1 MPQTEINV
9 TEFTLE
15 IYSYET
21 NEWRETVISHS
32 LGFSFTT
39 YTLSPSFA
47 HSGMVYWLDYC
58 GVLIGVDPFNNFN
71 TTINTTANS
80 GVCQGRLIIFCVWEL
95 KEAEDDQQ
103 VDGIAGKLK
112 KWCLLKVVSLNQM
125 LVENPGIAEWRERNR
140 WLRSRAVAID
150 PNDEDILYL
159 DFDGDIVACNF
170 RTRTSFK
177 RAIETGQMV
186 LSLLSF
192 ILGRFTMS
200 SEEPDIGKLH
210 LNVIKLR
217 DHLEKVVL
225 DQYTALIKSEAR
237 KKDLTKELERSEAR
251 CQELRKVLEQTEA
264 QKNKEDRGGSEA
276 QNKELEN
283 YHGDKGLKKELEF
296 CEARGRELK
305 KELELSEAQ
314 KNELK
319 NQLFQCEAKNNE
331 VKKQLEQSDAQI
343 NGLNE
348 NLQKIEAEKREL
360 TKNLQESEDQKKEL
374 KNDLQQREAENKELE
389 KDLYQKE
396 VELQESNELQH
407 NADETVEWLKD
418 ERKQW
423 RDQEVKLHNKISILE
438 KQRNTN
444 LKQVDELEVKI
455 HEIEGKFKELE
466 EELGNNKALNGVL
479 IVNEHE
485 KNVEL
490 QEARKVLIIGL
501 SDSKSQTCIG
511 VKRMGELDNKPFR
524 SALKRPCPS
533 KRGAGLDDKAK
544 KLCSLWEQHLRDPNW
559 QPFRIIMNEQQ
570 KPTEFIDEQDEKL
583 KGLREEFGEQVFE
596 AVKTALAELN
606 EYNPSGRFP
615 VPELW
620 NFKEERKATVAE
632 GVSYLMNLWKPNI
645 RTRRSSQILNNQLRS
660 PTSEVLERK
669 TVLGYQ
675 SMGSEAKIIALCKPT
690 TGRLYRATGLPG
702 LENSNFHPSSEAEL
716 CLLGSKVWDSLS
728 EMLTGKRPADDRF
741 PGDLN
746 LHSFVELAFPNRVME
761 IADSLLLQ
769 EALKK
774 RLINTVRELRRLSP
788 QSIGDAF
795 ASLPCQS
802 PIDITS

>member
-1 MPQTEINV
+1 
-9 TEFTLE
+9 
-15 IYSYET
+15 
-21 NEWRETVISHS
+21 
-32 LGFSFTT
+32 
-39 YTLSPSFA
+39 
-47 HSGMVYWLDYC
+47 
-58 GVLIGVDPFNNFN
+58 
-71 TTINTTANS
+71 
-80 GVCQGRLIIFCVWEL
+80 
-95 KEAEDDQQ
+95 
-103 VDGIAGKLK
+103 
-112 KWCLLKVVSLNQM
+112 
-125 LVENPGIAEWRERNR
+125 
-140 WLRSRAVAID
+140 
-150 PNDEDILYL
+150 
-159 DFDGDIVACNF
+159 
-170 RTRTSFK
+170 
-177 RAIETGQMV
+177 
-186 LSLLSF
+186 
-192 ILGRFTMS
+192 MS

-264 QKNKEDRGGSEA
+264 QKNKEDRGESEA

-314 KNELK
+314 KNKLK
-319 NQLFQCEAKNNE
+319 NQLFQSEAKNNE
-331 VKKQLEQSDAQI
+331 VKKQLEQSEAQI

-389 KDLYQKE
+389 KDLYQKV

-438 KQRNTN
+438 KQRDTN
-444 LKQVDELEVKI
+444 RKHVDELEVKI

-479 IVNEHE
+479 IVNEHG

-490 QEARKVLIIGL
+490 QEARKALIIGL
-501 SDSKSQTCIG
+501 SDSTSQTCIG
-511 VKRMGELDNKPFR
+511 LKRMGELDNKPFR

-533 KRGAGLDDKAK
+533 KGGAGLDDKAK

-583 KGLREEFGEQVFE
+583 KGLREEFGEQVFQ

-620 NFKEERKATVAE
+620 NFKEKRKATVTFE
-632 GVSYLMNLWKPNI
+632 LLDVFKNK
-645 RTRRSSQILNNQLRS
+645 
-660 PTSEVLERK
+660 SEVLERK

-702 LENSNFHPSSEAEL
+702 LQNSNFHPSSEAEL
-716 CLLGSKVWDSLS
+716 CLLGSKV
-728 EMLTGKRPADDRF
+728 
-741 PGDLN
+741 
-746 LHSFVELAFPNRVME
+746 
-761 IADSLLLQ
+761 
-769 EALKK
+769 
-774 RLINTVRELRRLSP
+774 
-788 QSIGDAF
+788 
-795 ASLPCQS
+795 
-802 PIDITS
+802 

>member
-1 MPQTEINV
+1 
-9 TEFTLE
+9 
-15 IYSYET
+15 
-21 NEWRETVISHS
+21 
-32 LGFSFTT
+32 
-39 YTLSPSFA
+39 
-47 HSGMVYWLDYC
+47 
-58 GVLIGVDPFNNFN
+58 
-71 TTINTTANS
+71 
-80 GVCQGRLIIFCVWEL
+80 
-95 KEAEDDQQ
+95 
-103 VDGIAGKLK
+103 
-112 KWCLLKVVSLNQM
+112 
-125 LVENPGIAEWRERNR
+125 
-140 WLRSRAVAID
+140 
-150 PNDEDILYL
+150 
-159 DFDGDIVACNF
+159 
-170 RTRTSFK
+170 
-177 RAIETGQMV
+177 
-186 LSLLSF
+186 
-192 ILGRFTMS
+192 MS

-251 CQELRKVLEQTEA
+251 CQELGKVLEQTEA
-264 QKNKEDRGGSEA
+264 QKNKEDRGESEA

-283 YHGDKGLKKELEF
+283 YHGNKGLKKELEF

-314 KNELK
+314 KNKLK
-319 NQLFQCEAKNNE
+319 NQLFQSEAKNNE
-331 VKKQLEQSDAQI
+331 VKKQLEQSEAQI
-343 NGLNE
+343 NRLNE

-396 VELQESNELQH
+396 NELQH

-438 KQRNTN
+438 KQRDTN
-444 LKQVDELEVKI
+444 SKHVDELEVKI

-490 QEARKVLIIGL
+490 QEARKALIIGL

-533 KRGAGLDDKAK
+533 KRGAGLDGKAK

-583 KGLREEFGEQVFE
+583 RGLREEFGEQVFQ

-620 NFKEERKATVAE
+620 NFKEKRKATVTFE
-632 GVSYLMNLWKPNI
+632 LLDIFKNK
-645 RTRRSSQILNNQLRS
+645 
-660 PTSEVLERK
+660 SEDLERK

-702 LENSNFHPSSEAEL
+702 FQNSNFHPSSEAEL
-716 CLLGSKVWDSLS
+716 CLLGSKV
-728 EMLTGKRPADDRF
+728 
-741 PGDLN
+741 
-746 LHSFVELAFPNRVME
+746 
-761 IADSLLLQ
+761 
-769 EALKK
+769 
-774 RLINTVRELRRLSP
+774 
-788 QSIGDAF
+788 
-795 ASLPCQS
+795 
-802 PIDITS
+802 

>member
-1 MPQTEINV
+1 
-9 TEFTLE
+9 
-15 IYSYET
+15 
-21 NEWRETVISHS
+21 
-32 LGFSFTT
+32 
-39 YTLSPSFA
+39 
-47 HSGMVYWLDYC
+47 
-58 GVLIGVDPFNNFN
+58 
-71 TTINTTANS
+71 
-80 GVCQGRLIIFCVWEL
+80 
-95 KEAEDDQQ
+95 
-103 VDGIAGKLK
+103 
-112 KWCLLKVVSLNQM
+112 
-125 LVENPGIAEWRERNR
+125 
-140 WLRSRAVAID
+140 
-150 PNDEDILYL
+150 
-159 DFDGDIVACNF
+159 
-170 RTRTSFK
+170 
-177 RAIETGQMV
+177 
-186 LSLLSF
+186 
-192 ILGRFTMS
+192 MS

-251 CQELRKVLEQTEA
+251 CQELGKVLEQTEA
-264 QKNKEDRGGSEA
+264 QKNKEDRGESEA

-283 YHGDKGLKKELEF
+283 YHGNKGLKKELEF

-314 KNELK
+314 KNKLK
-319 NQLFQCEAKNNE
+319 NQLFQSEAKNNE
-331 VKKQLEQSDAQI
+331 VKKQLEQSEAQI
-343 NGLNE
+343 NRLNE

-438 KQRNTN
+438 KQRDTN
-444 LKQVDELEVKI
+444 SKHVDELEVKI

-490 QEARKVLIIGL
+490 QEARKALIIGL

-533 KRGAGLDDKAK
+533 KRGAGLDGKAK

-583 KGLREEFGEQVFE
+583 RGLREEFGEQVFQ

-620 NFKEERKATVAE
+620 NFKEKRKATVTFE
-632 GVSYLMNLWKPNI
+632 LLDIFKNK
-645 RTRRSSQILNNQLRS
+645 
-660 PTSEVLERK
+660 SEDLERK

-702 LENSNFHPSSEAEL
+702 FQNSNFHPSSEAEL
-716 CLLGSKVWDSLS
+716 CLLGSKV
-728 EMLTGKRPADDRF
+728 
-741 PGDLN
+741 
-746 LHSFVELAFPNRVME
+746 
-761 IADSLLLQ
+761 
-769 EALKK
+769 
-774 RLINTVRELRRLSP
+774 
-788 QSIGDAF
+788 
-795 ASLPCQS
+795 
-802 PIDITS
+802 